1 MLHIGNN
8 FMYRSPWLYLA
19 IILLAVPLC
28 HARDLAIVVNK
39 SNSASNLTAADLE
52 KLLKAGTQNWPD
64 GKKIK
69 VFLTDPGS
77 IDNKTILEHG
87 CKLKPEEIK
96 SLASAHRAD
105 LQVVGSDDA
114 VLTMVDSNP
123 GAIGIVNV
131 YSINS
136 RVKVLK
142 VDEKLPMEPGY
153 LLHGN

>member
-1 MLHIGNN
+1 MH
-8 FMYRSPWLYLA
+8 RALA
-19 IILLAVPLC
+19 LCLGIVLVAAQLC
-28 HARDLAIVVNK
+28 HARDLAIVANK
-39 SNSASNLTAADLE
+39 NNTALQITAQELQ
-52 KLLKAGTQNWPD
+52 KLFKAGTQSWPD

-69 VFLTDPGS
+69 IFLAG
-77 IDNKTILEHG
+77 IDLSANNVILQRACG
-87 CKLKPEEIK
+87 MKPEAIK
-96 SLASAHRAD
+96 SLLDAHKAD
-105 LQVVGSDDA
+105 IQVVSSDEV

-142 VDEKLPMEPGY
+142 LDGKLPMESGY

>member
-1 MLHIGNN
+1 
-8 FMYRSPWLYLA
+8 MYRSSWAYLA

-28 HARDLAIVVNK
+28 HARDLAIVANK
-39 SNSASNLTAADLE
+39 SNAASNLTAAEVE
-52 KLLKAGTQNWPD
+52 KLLKAGMQNWPD

-69 VFLTDPGS
+69 IFLTDPNS
-77 IDNKTILEHG
+77 IDNRAILEQG
-87 CKLKPEEIK
+87 CKLKPEEIR
-96 SLASAHRAD
+96 SLASAHKAD
-105 LQVVGSDDA
+105 LQVVGSDDL

-136 RVKVLK
+136 HVKVLK